1 MTTRVGPATPANPG
15 LRGATAVLGG
25 GSMSSGSYADFL
37 GHEYLASYLPA
48 GGGSVKLVVTGDADV
63 ADRFERSLRTVA
75 DRQDCLMVSLSAE
88 ETKAHM
94 IDQVFF
100 AVARQIDWDQ
110 VASAIVGT
118 AYDDIAVPAAP
129 GRLTV
134 AEVAADHDLD
144 PRELY
149 RSVRRQLE
157 HILLADTSLPR
168 ELRRALLRLAQAH
181 LGSGDVHPDEAR
193 VVHGWLTGEP
203 VGLRELREVMIY
215 TRIGRHNARTM
226 LTCLGRLL
234 LRAGR
239 SGLILHLDL
248 TRLAEARRPPVPER
262 SGIYYSN
269 AAVLDSYELLR
280 QLIDATDDLAGILV
294 VAVVPPDLV
303 SDEKRGLPSYAALQL
318 RVADEVRDRR
328 RTNPF
333 ASLVRLDVRLE
344 AVR

>member
-1 MTTRVGPATPANPG
+1 MTARVGSAA
-15 LRGATAVLGG
+15 AVLGG
-25 GSMSSGSYADFL
+25 GVMSSDAYAAFL
-37 GHEYLASYLPA
+37 GEHYLASYVPA
-48 GGGSVKLVVTGDADV
+48 GGGAVKFVVTGDADV
-63 ADRFERSLRTVA
+63 ADRFERSLRAVV
-75 DRQDCLMVSLSAE
+75 DQQHCQMMSLSADT
-88 ETKAHM
+88 TKVHM

-100 AVARQIDWDQ
+100 AVARQVDWDQ
-110 VASAIVGT
+110 VAAAVVGA
-118 AYDDIAVPAAP
+118 AYDHIAVPAAP

-157 HILLADTSLPR
+157 HTLLGDPSLPR

-193 VVHGWLTGEP
+193 VVRDWLTGEP
-203 VGLRELREVMIY
+203 VGLRELRAAMIY
-215 TRIGRHNARTM
+215 TRVGRHNARSM
-226 LTCLGRLL
+226 LTSVGRLL
-234 LRAGR
+234 LRTGHR
-239 SGLILHLDL
+239 GLVLHVDL
-248 TRLAEARRPPVPER
+248 TRLAEARRPALPER
-262 SGIYYSN
+262 SGTYYTKAN
-269 AAVLDSYELLR
+269 VLDAYELLR
-280 QLIDATDDLAGILV
+280 QLIDATDDLVGMLV
-294 VAVVPPDLV
+294 LAVVPPDLV

-328 RTNPF
+328 RANPF

>member
-1 MTTRVGPATPANPG
+1 MTSRLGPSP
-15 LRGATAVLGG
+15 AVLGG
-25 GSMSSGSYADFL
+25 GSMSSGVYADFL
-37 GHEYLASYLPA
+37 GEEYLASYLPS
-48 GGGSVKLVVTGDADV
+48 GGGSVKIVVAGDAEV
-63 ADRFERSLRTVA
+63 ADRFERSLRAVA
-75 DRQDCLMVSLSAE
+75 EQQHALMVSLSAE
-88 ETKAHM
+88 TTKVHM

-100 AVARQIDWDQ
+100 TVARQIDWDQ
-110 VASAIVGT
+110 VAAAIVGT
-118 AYDDIAVPAAP
+118 AYDHIAVPATR

-181 LGSGDVHPDEAR
+181 LGSGDVDRAEAH
-193 VVHGWLTGEP
+193 VVRGWLTGDR
-203 VGLRELREVMIY
+203 VGMRELREAMIY

-234 LRAGR
+234 LQAGHR
-239 SGLILHLDL
+239 GLVLHLDL
-248 TRLAEARRPPVPER
+248 TRLAEARRPALPER
-262 SGIYYSN
+262 TGIYYSK
-269 AAVLDSYELLR
+269 AAVLDAYELLR
-280 QLIDATDDLAGILV
+280 QLIDATDELAGMLV

>member
-1 MTTRVGPATPANPG
+1 MTARVGPEA
-15 LRGATAVLGG
+15 AVLGG
-25 GSMSSGSYADFL
+25 GSMSSSSYADFL
-37 GHEYLASYLPA
+37 GEEYLASYLPA
-48 GGGSVKLVVTGDADV
+48 GGGSVKLVVAGDADV
-63 ADRFERSLRTVA
+63 ADRFERSLQAVA
-75 DRQDCLMVSLSAE
+75 DCEHALMVSLSAE
-88 ETKAHM
+88 TTKVHM

-110 VASAIVGT
+110 VAVAIVDT
-118 AYDDIAVPAAP
+118 AYDNIAVPAAS

-149 RSVRRQLE
+149 RSVRRELE
-157 HILLADTSLPR
+157 HILLTDTSLPR

-181 LGSGDVHPDEAR
+181 LGSGDVNSAEA
-193 VVHGWLTGEP
+193 VVIQGWLTGER
-203 VGLRELREVMIY
+203 VGLRELRDAMIY
-215 TRIGRHNARTM
+215 ARIGRHNARTM
-226 LTCLGRLL
+226 LTSVGRLL
-234 LRAGR
+234 LRAGYR
-239 SGLILHLDL
+239 GLVLHCDL

-262 SGIYYSN
+262 TGIYYSK
-269 AAVLDSYELLR
+269 AAVLDAYELLR
-280 QLIDATDDLAGILV
+280 QLIDATDDLVGMLV
-294 VAVVPPDLV
+294 VAVVPPELV
-303 SDEKRGLPSYAALQL
+303 SDEKRGLPAYAALQL

>member
-1 MTTRVGPATPANPG
+1 MTARVGRAP
-15 LRGATAVLGG
+15 AVLGG
-25 GSMSSGSYADFL
+25 GSMSLDSYADFL
-37 GHEYLASYLPA
+37 GEEYLASYLPA
-48 GGGSVKLVVTGDADV
+48 GGGSVKLVVAGDAEV
-63 ADRFERSLRTVA
+63 ADRFERSLRAVA
-75 DRQDCLMVSLSAE
+75 DGQHALMVSLFAE
-88 ETKAHM
+88 TTKVHM

-110 VASAIVGT
+110 VAVAIVAT
-118 AYDDIAVPAAP
+118 AYDCISVPAVP

-157 HILLADTSLPR
+157 HLLLADTSLPR

-181 LGSGDVHPDEAR
+181 LGSGDVDRAEAR
-193 VVHGWLTGEP
+193 VVRGWLTGER
-203 VGLRELREVMIY
+203 VGLRELRESMIY
-215 TRIGRHNARTM
+215 ARIGRHNARSL

-234 LRAGR
+234 LRAGHR
-239 SGLILHLDL
+239 GLVLHLDL
-248 TRLAEARRPPVPER
+248 TRLAEARRPALPER
-262 SGIYYSN
+262 TGIYYSK
-269 AAVLDSYELLR
+269 AAVLDAYELLR
-280 QLIDATDDLAGILV
+280 QLIDATDDLVGILV
-294 VAVVPPDLV
+294 VAVVPPELV

>member
-1 MTTRVGPATPANPG
+1 MSTQTGPIAG
-15 LRGATAVLGG
+15 VLGG
-25 GSMSSGSYADFL
+25 GVMSSEAYAAFL
-37 GHEYLASYLPA
+37 GEEYLSSYLPA
-48 GGGSVKLVVTGDADV
+48 GGGSVKLAVTGDADV
-63 ADRFERSLRTVA
+63 ADRFQQSLRAAA
-75 DRQDCLMVSLSAE
+75 DQQHCQMVSLSAE
-88 ETKAHM
+88 TTKAHL
-94 IDQVFF
+94 IDQVFI
-100 AVARQIDWDQ
+100 AVARQIDWQ
-110 VASAIVGT
+110 EIAAAVVRT

-157 HILLADTSLPR
+157 HLLLADPSLPR

-181 LGSGDVHPDEAR
+181 LGSGDVHAAEAK
-193 VVHGWLTGEP
+193 VVLGWLTGEK
-203 VGLRELREVMIY
+203 VGLRELREAMIY
-215 TRIGRHNARTM
+215 ARIGRHNARTM
-226 LTCLGRLL
+226 LTSIGRLL
-234 LRAGR
+234 LRTGQR
-239 SGLILHLDL
+239 GLVLYVDL

-262 SGIYYSN
+262 TGIYYSK
-269 AAVLDSYELLR
+269 AAVLDAYELLR
-280 QLIDATDDLAGILV
+280 QLIDATDDLAGMLV
-294 VAVVPPDLV
+294 VAVLPPELV

>member
-1 MTTRVGPATPANPG
+1 
-15 LRGATAVLGG
+15 
-25 GSMSSGSYADFL
+25 MSAGSYADFL
-37 GHEYLASYLPA
+37 GKEYLASYLPE

-63 ADRFERSLRTVA
+63 ADRFEQSVRAVT
-75 DRQDCLMVSLSAE
+75 DRQHCLMVSVSAE
-88 ETKAHM
+88 TTRAHM

-110 VASAIVGT
+110 VAVAIVGA

-134 AEVAADHDLD
+134 AEVAADHHLD

-149 RSVRRQLE
+149 RSVRRRLE

-168 ELRRALLRLAQAH
+168 ELRRALLRLTQAH
-181 LGSGDVHPDEAR
+181 LGSGDVNAAEAR
-193 VVHGWLTGEP
+193 VVQGWLTGEK
-203 VGLRELREVMIY
+203 VGLRELRDAMIY

-226 LTCLGRLL
+226 LTSVGRLM
-234 LRAGR
+234 LRAGHR
-239 SGLILHLDL
+239 GLVLHFDL

-262 SGIYYSN
+262 TGIYYSK
-269 AAVLDSYELLR
+269 AAVLDAYELLR
-280 QLIDATDDLAGILV
+280 QLIDATDDLVGMLV
-294 VAVVPPDLV
+294 LAVVPPELV

>member
-1 MTTRVGPATPANPG
+1 MTARVGPAA
-15 LRGATAVLGG
+15 AVLGG
-25 GSMSSGSYADFL
+25 GSMSAGSYADFL
-37 GHEYLASYLPA
+37 GEEYLASYLPA

-63 ADRFERSLRTVA
+63 ADRFEQSLRAVA
-75 DRQDCLMVSLSAE
+75 DRRHALMVSLSAE
-88 ETKAHM
+88 TTKAHM

-100 AVARQIDWDQ
+100 AVARQIDWEQ
-110 VASAIVGT
+110 VAVAIVGT
-118 AYDDIAVPAAP
+118 AYDDIAIPAAP

-144 PRELY
+144 PPALY

-168 ELRRALLRLAQAH
+168 ELRRALLRLAHAH
-181 LGSGDVHPDEAR
+181 LGSGDVNAAEAR
-193 VVHGWLTGEP
+193 VVKGWLTGER
-203 VGLRELREVMIY
+203 VGLRELRDSMIY
-215 TRIGRHNARTM
+215 GRIGRHNARTM
-226 LTCLGRLL
+226 LTSVGRLL
-234 LRAGR
+234 LRAGHR
-239 SGLILHLDL
+239 GLVLHFDL

-262 SGIYYSN
+262 TGIYYSK
-269 AAVLDSYELLR
+269 AAVLDAYELLR
-280 QLIDATDDLAGILV
+280 QLIDATDDLAGMLV

-303 SDEKRGLPSYAALQL
+303 SDEQRGLPSYAALQL

>member
-1 MTTRVGPATPANPG
+1 
-15 LRGATAVLGG
+15 
-25 GSMSSGSYADFL
+25 MSSGSYADFL
-37 GHEYLASYLPA
+37 GEEYLASYLPA

-63 ADRFERSLRTVA
+63 ADRFERSLHAVA
-75 DRQDCLMVSLSAE
+75 DREHALMVCLSAE
-88 ETKAHM
+88 TTKVHM

-110 VASAIVGT
+110 VAVAIVDT
-118 AYDDIAVPAAP
+118 AYDNIAVPAAP

-149 RSVRRQLE
+149 RSVRRALE
-157 HILLADTSLPR
+157 HILLTDTSLPR

-181 LGSGDVHPDEAR
+181 LGSGDVNSAEAS
-193 VVHGWLTGEP
+193 VVNGWLTGER
-203 VGLRELREVMIY
+203 VGLRELRDAMIY
-215 TRIGRHNARTM
+215 ARIGRHNARTM
-226 LTCLGRLL
+226 LTSVGRLL
-234 LRAGR
+234 LRAGY
-239 SGLILHLDL
+239 SGLVLHCDL

-262 SGIYYSN
+262 TGIYYSK
-269 AAVLDSYELLR
+269 AAVLDAYELLR
-280 QLIDATDDLAGILV
+280 QLIDATDDLVGILV
-294 VAVVPPDLV
+294 VAVVPPELV
-303 SDEKRGLPSYAALQL
+303 SDERRGLPAYAALQL

>member
-1 MTTRVGPATPANPG
+1 MTDRGGQATG
-15 LRGATAVLGG
+15 VLGG
-25 GSMSSGSYADFL
+25 GSMSCDAYADFL
-37 GHEYLASYLPA
+37 GQEYLTSYLPA
-48 GGGSVKLVVTGDADV
+48 GGGSVKLVVTGDAEV
-63 ADRFERSLRTVA
+63 ADRFERSLRAAAYSQQAV
-75 DRQDCLMVSLSAE
+75 MVSLSAE
-88 ETKAHM
+88 TTKAHM

-110 VASAIVGT
+110 VAVAIVAT
-118 AYDDIAVPAAP
+118 AYDNIAVPAAP

-157 HILLADTSLPR
+157 HILLTDTGLPR
-168 ELRRALLRLAQAH
+168 ELRRALLRLAQSH

-193 VVHGWLTGEP
+193 VVQGWLTGET
-203 VGLRELREVMIY
+203 VGLRELREAMIY
-215 TRIGRHNARTM
+215 ARIGRHNARAM
-226 LTCLGRLL
+226 LTSIGRLL
-234 LRAGR
+234 LRAGHR
-239 SGLILHLDL
+239 GLVLHLDL

-262 SGIYYSN
+262 TGIYYSK
-269 AAVLDSYELLR
+269 AAVLDTYELLR
-280 QLIDATDDLAGILV
+280 QLIDATDNLAGMLV
-294 VAVVPPDLV
+294 VAVVPPELV